1 MKFLNNNLL
10 CLLKKITLLANLN
23 KVGFVIY
30 ASMNSE
36 SAIYRDVRQAWTGN
50 YDWDVRLIYVQLSEP
65 KDS

>member
-1 MKFLNNNLL
+1 MFAE
-10 CLLKKITLLANLN
+10 KITLLANLN

-30 ASMNSE
+30 TSMNSE
-36 SAIYRDVRQAWTGN
+36 SAISRDVRQAWTGN